1 LAKGGNVS
9 FTMGVTAQVTDL
21 TGFVSGCEGPG
32 KTTALEFGATDFRVN
47 QIVMGGD
54 RAGLIAIIF
63 EVPSVAAAM
72 EVSAG
77 INANSETV
85 SIMKDSGYQMVSRSL
100 MRNVATRGNTDG
112 QYGSMLLM
120 SGGQVT
126 DEEADSNLG
135 DGWNHMSGAA
145 NGMRLVQSFA
155 AGATPTPWALI
166 GWTDDLDAYVA
177 ASAQSMADPK
187 VQQNFADG
195 NIAVHGR
202 IITKRLV

>member
-1 LAKGGNVS
+1 MS
-9 FTMGVTAQVTDL
+9 FSMGVTARVTDL
-21 TGFVSGCEGPG
+21 AGFVSGCEGPG
-32 KTTALEFGATDFRVN
+32 KTTALEVGATDFRVN

-54 RAGLIAIIF
+54 RAGLVAIIF

-77 INANSETV
+77 INANAETV
-85 SIMKDSGYQMVSRSL
+85 AIMKDSGYQMVSRSL
-100 MRNVATRGNTDG
+100 MRNVATKGNTDG

-126 DEEADSNLG
+126 DEEADSNLD
-135 DGWNHMSGAA
+135 DGWTHMSGAA
-145 NGMRLVQSFA
+145 NGIRLLQSFA

>member
-1 LAKGGNVS
+1 MS

-32 KTTALEFGATDFRVN
+32 KATALEFGATDFRVN

-100 MRNVATRGNTDG
+100 MRNVATRGYTDG

-126 DEEADSNLG
+126 DEEADSNLS

-166 GWTDDLDAYVA
+166 GWTDDLDASVA

>member
-1 LAKGGNVS
+1 MAKGGNVS

-21 TGFVSGCEGPG
+21 AGFVSGCEGPG

-166 GWTDDLDAYVA
+166 GWTDDLDAYVCLLYTSPSPRDLSTSRMPS
-177 ASAQSMADPK
+177 SA
-187 VQQNFADG
+187 
-195 NIAVHGR
+195 
-202 IITKRLV
+202 

>member
-1 LAKGGNVS
+1 MS

-21 TGFVSGCEGPG
+21 AGFVSGCEGPG

-72 EVSAG
+72 EVSGG

-126 DEEADSNLG
+126 DEEADSNLS
-135 DGWNHMSGAA
+135 DGWNHMSGEWHAPGA
-145 NGMRLVQSFA
+145 VICCWSDTNSVGINRL
-155 AGATPTPWALI
+155 
-166 GWTDDLDAYVA
+166 D
-177 ASAQSMADPK
+177 
-187 VQQNFADG
+187 
-195 NIAVHGR
+195 
-202 IITKRLV
+202 

>member
-1 LAKGGNVS
+1 MS

-21 TGFVSGCEGPG
+21 AGFVSGCEGPG

-112 QYGSMLLM
+112 QFGSMLLM

-126 DEEADSNLG
+126 DEEAESNLG

>member
-1 LAKGGNVS
+1 MAKGGNVS